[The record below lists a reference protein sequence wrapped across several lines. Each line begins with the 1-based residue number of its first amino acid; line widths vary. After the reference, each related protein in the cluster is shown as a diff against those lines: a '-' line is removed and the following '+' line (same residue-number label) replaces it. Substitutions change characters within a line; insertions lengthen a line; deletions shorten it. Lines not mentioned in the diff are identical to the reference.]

1 MNTKDPTDD
10 EIQSLPN
17 SYESTLLE
25 KHGELMD
32 GAALRI
38 LLHMKHERT
47 FRRAIAASA
56 LPVGVFRLAG
66 RKGWYARTRDVAAW
80 LASVGNAAGT
90 GLAERK
96 PERKPSRSDPA
107 HA

>member
-1 MNTKDPTDD
+1 MNTKGPTDD
-10 EIQSLPN
+10 KVQSLRD

-32 GAALRI
+32 GAALRG
-38 LLHMKHERT
+38 LLHMSHERT

-80 LASVGNAAGT
+80 LASVGNAAGIDR
-90 GLAERK
+90 ADAWSVRK
-96 PERKPSRSDPA
+96 QLQDPNA
-107 HA
+107 